1 MFKNYLTY
9 EFALAYERSC
19 ASAELPRGPKDEL
32 LRCARQ
38 MFHHF
43 NQSQYAKDARER
55 NRLLF
60 VSLTYLR
67 DCKEVLEREGALAF
81 NSFEMKGRYEV
92 LHGRLEQLC
101 WDASKREGGQLR
113 MIG

>member
-9 EFALAYERSC
+9 EFALAFERSC
-19 ASAELPRGPKDEL
+19 ASTGLPGGPPAKDEL

-43 NQSQYAKDARER
+43 NQSQYTKDSKER
-55 NRLLF
+55 SRLLF
-60 VSLTYLR
+60 VALTYLR
-67 DCKEVLEREGALAF
+67 DCKEVLDREKADT
-81 NSFEMKGRYEV
+81 FEMKGRYEV